1 MLKRILII
9 LALLFI
15 VAMAAV
21 YALNSYYQQ
30 MLQPVDTAAEDEYKV
45 IEIPSGAGTESIAS
59 ILYEERL
66 IQNELAFRFY
76 ARRNELDRG
85 FIAGQYKLS
94 PAMRLAE
101 IAALIQKGEVY
112 HETIWFTIP
121 EGFKIEEIAARLTE
135 ENLVEEEEFLS
146 LARNPSE
153 NILSRFPY
161 LREIDSTEVEYMLEG
176 YLFPDTYE
184 ITGEFNEEEIIVL
197 MMQRLDQIISSPDFV
212 AALEER
218 EYSLHEI
225 LTLASI
231 VEREGRVDHERAL
244 IAGVF
249 YNRLRIGQPLESCA
263 TVQYVLGETKEFLTT
278 ADTMIPSP
286 YNTYLHAGLPPG
298 PIAAPGETSIR
309 AALFPEESDY
319 FYFNYKYDDTG
330 EHYFSRTLQ
339 EHNENVRKAEQNLD

>member
-1 MLKRILII
+1 MFKRILII
-9 LALLFI
+9 LALMVVLAI
-15 VAMAAV
+15 AVV

-45 IEIPSGAGTESIAS
+45 IEIPSGAGTETIAS
-59 ILYEERL
+59 ILYEEGL

-76 ARRNELDRG
+76 ARINELDRG
-85 FIAGQYKLS
+85 FIAGQYMLN
-94 PAMRLAE
+94 PAMELEE
-101 IAALIQKGEVY
+101 IVALVQGGEVY
-112 HETIWFTIP
+112 RETIWFTIP
-121 EGFKIEEIAARLTE
+121 EGFTVEEIAARLAE
-135 ENLVEEEEFLS
+135 ENLAEEEFLR
-146 LARNPSE
+146 LARSPSE
-153 NILSRFPY
+153 NILSSFPY
-161 LREIDSTEVEYMLEG
+161 LREIDSTKVEYLLEG

-184 ITGEFNEEEIIVL
+184 ISGEFDEEEIIVM

-212 AALEER
+212 AALGER

-249 YNRLRIGQPLESCA
+249 YNRLRISQPLESCA
-263 TVQYVLGETKEFLTT
+263 TVQYVLGETKEFLTA
-278 ADTMIPSP
+278 ADTMIPSL
-286 YNTYLHAGLPPG
+286 YNTYLHEGLPPG

-309 AALFPEESDY
+309 AALFPEETDY

>member
-21 YALNSYYQQ
+21 YALNSFYQQ
-30 MLQPVDTAAEDEYKV
+30 MLQPVDAAAEDEYIV
-45 IEIPSGAGTESIAS
+45 IEIPSGVGTETIAS
-59 ILYEERL
+59 ILYEEGL

-76 ARRNELDRG
+76 TRINELDRG
-85 FIAGQYKLS
+85 FIAGQYMLN
-94 PAMRLAE
+94 PAMELAE
-101 IAALIQKGEVY
+101 IAALIHKGEVY
-112 HETIWFTIP
+112 HETFWFTIP
-121 EGFKIEEIAARLTE
+121 EGFKVEEIAARLTE

-146 LARNPSE
+146 LARSPSE
-153 NILSRFPY
+153 NILSSFPY
-161 LREIDSTEVEYMLEG
+161 LREIDSNEVKYLLEG

-184 ITGEFNEEEIIVL
+184 ITGELDEEEIIVL

-212 AALEER
+212 VALEES

-225 LTLASI
+225 ITMASI

-249 YNRLRIGQPLESCA
+249 YNRLWIGQPLESCA
-263 TVQYVLGETKEFLTT
+263 TVQYVIGETKEFLTT
-278 ADTMIPSP
+278 ADTMIPSL

-298 PIAAPGETSIR
+298 PIASPGQESIR
-309 AALFPEESDY
+309 AAFSPEESDY
-319 FYFNYKYDDTG
+319 FYFNYKYDHTG

-339 EHNENVRKAEQNLD
+339 EHNENVRKAEKNLD